1 MKIKE
6 IFADSISFPFSN
18 IKRFLIL
25 GVILLFSPLILPT
38 ILAQGYT
45 IRIIRS
51 TSQSHREMPE
61 FKNWIDMFI
70 DGLKYF
76 VVNLIYSIPGGILIY
91 LAIMIS
97 IFESMREMIV
107 TNGTMNQTMMSGS
120 YFSTDYFSLLQG
132 TLPLTLMAIGIILLA
147 LSYMVQLL
155 AIPRMVY
162 KNKVGAA
169 FEIKEIYKE
178 IQLLGWKK
186 YLICGLFLVVI
197 TLLSMGASMF
207 LPGILSKYG
216 TVGYLIVLIII
227 PLIFDSFFY
236 NFQGRFM
243 GLIYPG
249 EVENEDGIEKSA
261 ERNPR
266 FVQEDEN

>member
-1 MKIKE
+1 MKTKE
-6 IFADSISFPFSN
+6 IFTDSISFPFSN

-25 GVILLFSPLILPT
+25 GVILLFNTIIPIIPT
-38 ILAQGYT
+38 IIAQGYT

-51 TSQSHREMPE
+51 TSQGHREMPE

-76 VVNLIYSIPGGILIY
+76 VVNLIYSIPGSILISI
-91 LAIMIS
+91 AIMMS
-97 IFESMREMIV
+97 IFESMREIIL

-120 YFSTDYFSLLQG
+120 YFSTDYFSLLHG

-186 YLICGLFLVVI
+186 YIICGLFLVFI

-207 LPGILSKYG
+207 LPGILSSMELWV
-216 TVGYLIVLIII
+216 T
-227 PLIFDSFFY
+227 
-236 NFQGRFM
+236 
-243 GLIYPG
+243 
-249 EVENEDGIEKSA
+249 
-261 ERNPR
+261 
-266 FVQEDEN
+266 

>member
-1 MKIKE
+1 MAVSESDHAMYLDHTTPE
-6 IFADSISFPFSN
+6 IISAFCTVP
-18 IKRFLIL
+18 
-25 GVILLFSPLILPT
+25 
-38 ILAQGYT
+38 
-45 IRIIRS
+45 
-51 TSQSHREMPE
+51 
-61 FKNWIDMFI
+61 
-70 DGLKYF
+70 
-76 VVNLIYSIPGGILIY
+76 Y
-91 LAIMIS
+91 L
-97 IFESMREMIV
+97 
-107 TNGTMNQTMMSGS
+107 
-120 YFSTDYFSLLQG
+120 
-132 TLPLTLMAIGIILLA
+132 LTLMAIGIIFLA
-147 LSYMVQLL
+147 LSYWFRLI

-162 KNKVGAA
+162 KNNVGAA

-197 TLLSMGASMF
+197 SILSMGAGMF

-249 EVENEDGIEKSA
+249 EVENEDYDSS
-261 ERNPR
+261 
-266 FVQEDEN
+266 DEFRENLVSLRKNEYLCP